1 MDPSAE
7 RSKRS
12 ARRYR
17 VVAVSLYEEQA
28 DAADRITAALQR
40 SGWPKA
46 NRSLV
51 IREALMLLADQL
63 GGKSSEE
70 IFQSFVD
77 RYARRAGQ
85 LPSSLTNG
93 GGPERGWH
101 RIRWSSGK
109 RDRHFCAAASK
120 VTSVCAP
127 FEQGLAEPAVDAE
140 YIAHCLGAAM
150 PRCRQTT
157 RAGLRR

>member
-1 MDPSAE
+1 MGPSAE
-7 RSKRS
+7 GSKRS
-12 ARRYR
+12 ERRYR

-51 IREALMLLADQL
+51 MREALMRLADEL

-70 IFQSFVD
+70 IFQYFVD

-85 LPSSLTNG
+85 LPSSPTNRG
-93 GGPERGWH
+93 RPER
-101 RIRWSSGK
+101 
-109 RDRHFCAAASK
+109 D
-120 VTSVCAP
+120 
-127 FEQGLAEPAVDAE
+127 
-140 YIAHCLGAAM
+140 
-150 PRCRQTT
+150 
-157 RAGLRR
+157 